1 MNFSGKTVVL
11 GVTGGIAAYK
21 ACDLVSRLHKK
32 GINIRIIMTEHA
44 CEFVQPLT
52 FEVLSGNRVVTDM
65 FNRDFPWEVEH
76 ISLAKAADVFAVV
89 PATANILGKYA
100 HGIADD
106 MLSTT
111 LLATRA
117 PVLFAPAMNTNMY
130 EHPAVQENIAALK
143 QRGCLF
149 VEPASGH
156 LACGDTG
163 KGKLADVETIEQ
175 AILDALTEK
184 DMEGM
189 HVTVTAGPT
198 REAMDPVRFLSNHS
212 TGKMGYAIARSAKM
226 RGAQVTLITGPVS
239 LAPLDGVRMVPITSA
254 CEMREAVMEALPQS
268 DLVIKAA
275 AVGDYRPAQFQDD
288 KIKKHDDDMS
298 VSLVRNPDI
307 LAEIGENRRDDQVI
321 CGFSM
326 ETRDLLENST
336 KKLKKKNCDVIVAN
350 NLKVKGAGFAGDTNV
365 VTLLYRDGTVEP
377 LELMEKDSVAD
388 ILLERLVALYRK
400 KQA

>member
-32 GINIRIIMTEHA
+32 GIQIRVIMTEHA

-52 FEVLSGNRVVTDM
+52 LEVLSGNRVVTDM

-100 HGIADD
+100 HGVADD

-117 PVLFAPAMNTNMY
+117 PVLFAPAMNTAMY
-130 EHPAVQENIAALK
+130 EHPAVQENITTLK
-143 QRGCLF
+143 RRGCLF

-163 KGKLADVETIEQ
+163 KGKLADVEKIEQ

-184 DMEGM
+184 DMQGM

-226 RGAQVTLITGPVS
+226 RGAEVTLISGPVA
-239 LAPLDGVRMVPITSA
+239 LEPLDGVRMIPVTSA
-254 CEMREAVMEALPQS
+254 CDMREAVMQALPQS

-275 AVGDYRPAQFQDD
+275 AVGDYPPATFQDD

-307 LAEIGENRRDDQVI
+307 LAEIGEKRRDDQVI

-336 KKLKKKNCDVIVAN
+336 KKLQKKNCDVIVAN

-365 VTLLYRDGTVEP
+365 VTLLYRNGKVEP

-388 ILLERLVALYRK
+388 ILLERLVALYRDK
-400 KQA
+400 NA

>member
-1 MNFSGKTVVL
+1 MDFSGKTVVL

-32 GINIRIIMTEHA
+32 NINLHVIMTAHA

-76 ISLAKAADVFAVV
+76 ISLAKAADVFAIV

-117 PVLFAPAMNTNMY
+117 PVLFAPAMNTAMY
-130 EHPAVQENIAALK
+130 ENPAVQDNIATLK
-143 QRGCLF
+143 ERGCLF

-163 KGKLADVETIEQ
+163 KGKLADVESIEQ
-175 AILDALTEK
+175 AILDALTKK
-184 DMEGM
+184 DMSGM

-226 RGAQVTLITGPVS
+226 RGAAVTLVSGPVS
-239 LAPLDGVRMVPITSA
+239 LPPIDGVTMVPVTSA
-254 CEMREAVMEALPQS
+254 LDMRQAVMDALPQS
-268 DLVIKAA
+268 DFIIKAA
-275 AVGDYRPAQFQDD
+275 AVGDYRPVEFQND

-298 VSLVRNPDI
+298 VALTRNPDI
-307 LAEIGENRRDDQVI
+307 LAEIGEKRREDQVI

-326 ETRDLLENST
+326 ETRDLLENSA
-336 KKLKKKNCDVIVAN
+336 KKLQNKNCDVIVAN

-365 VTLLYRDGTVEP
+365 VTLLYRDGATEP
-377 LELMEKDSVAD
+377 LELMGKDNVAD
-388 ILLERLVALYRK
+388 ILLDRLLALYQEK
-400 KQA
+400 HA

>member
-130 EHPAVQENIAALK
+130 EHPAVQENIATLK

-239 LAPLDGVRMVPITSA
+239 LAPLDGVHMVPITSA

-288 KIKKHDDDMS
+288 KIKKHDEDMS
-298 VSLVRNPDI
+298 ISLVRNPDI

-326 ETRDLLENST
+326 ETRDLLENSA

-388 ILLERLVALYRK
+388 ILLERLVALHRK

>member
-32 GINIRIIMTEHA
+32 GIQVRVIMTEHA

-52 FEVLSGNRVVTDM
+52 LEVLSGNRVVTDM

-100 HGIADD
+100 HGVADD

-117 PVLFAPAMNTNMY
+117 PVLFAPAMNTAMY
-130 EHPAVQENIAALK
+130 EHPAVQENITTLK
-143 QRGCLF
+143 RRGCLF

-163 KGKLADVETIEQ
+163 KGKLADVEKIEQ

-184 DMEGM
+184 DMQGM

-226 RGAQVTLITGPVS
+226 RGAEVTLISGPVA
-239 LAPLDGVRMVPITSA
+239 LEPLDGVRMIPVTSA
-254 CEMREAVMEALPQS
+254 CDMREAVMQALPQS

-275 AVGDYRPAQFQDD
+275 AVGDYRPAIFQDD

-307 LAEIGENRRDDQVI
+307 LAEIGEKRRDDQVI

-336 KKLKKKNCDVIVAN
+336 KKLQKKNCDVIVAN

-365 VTLLYRDGTVEP
+365 VTLLYRNGKVEP

-388 ILLERLVALYRK
+388 ILLERLVALYRDK
-400 KQA
+400 NA

>member
-32 GINIRIIMTEHA
+32 GINIWIIMTEHA

-130 EHPAVQENIAALK
+130 EHPAVQENIATLK

-239 LAPLDGVRMVPITSA
+239 LAPLDGVHMVPITSA

-288 KIKKHDDDMS
+288 KIKKHDEDMS
-298 VSLVRNPDI
+298 ISLVRNPDI

-326 ETRDLLENST
+326 ETRDLLENSA

-388 ILLERLVALYRK
+388 ILLERLVALHRK

>member
-21 ACDLVSRLHKK
+21 ACDLVSRLRKK
-32 GINIRIIMTEHA
+32 DIAVRVIMTKHA

-52 FEVLSGNRVVTDM
+52 LEVLSNARVVTDQ
-65 FNRDFPWEVEH
+65 FDRDFPWEVEH
-76 ISLAKAADVFAVV
+76 IALAKAADVFAVV

-111 LLATRA
+111 LLATKA
-117 PVLFAPAMNTNMY
+117 PVLFAPAMNTAMY
-130 EHPAVQENIAALK
+130 ENAAVQENIAVLRK
-143 QRGCLF
+143 RGCLF

-156 LACGDTG
+156 LACGDSG
-163 KGKLADVETIEQ
+163 KGKLADVEVIEQ
-175 AILDALTEK
+175 AILDALTPK
-184 DMEGM
+184 DMAGM
-189 HVTVTAGPT
+189 RVTVTAGPT
-198 REAMDPVRFLSNHS
+198 REALDPVRFLSNHS

-226 RGAQVTLITGPVS
+226 RGAQVTLVSGPVA
-239 LAPLDGVRMVPITSA
+239 LPPVDGVDMVPIVSA
-254 CEMREAVMEALPQS
+254 RDMRDAVMKTLPEA
-268 DLVIKAA
+268 DFVIKAA
-275 AVGDYRPAQFQDD
+275 AVGDYRPAEFRDD

-298 VSLVRNPDI
+298 IALVRNPDI
-307 LAEIGENRRDDQVI
+307 LAEIGQKRREDQVI

-326 ETRDLLENST
+326 ETRDLIENSSQ
-336 KKLKKKNCDVIVAN
+336 KLRKKNCDVIVAN

-365 VTLLYRDGTVEP
+365 VTLLYRDGTTEP

-388 ILLERLVALYRK
+388 ILLDRLLALY
-400 KQA
+400 QAKRS

>member
-21 ACDLVSRLHKK
+21 ACDLVSRLRKQ
-32 GINIRIIMTEHA
+32 GIAVRVIMTKHA

-52 FEVLSGNRVVTDM
+52 FEVLSNTRTVTDQ

-76 ISLAKAADVFAVV
+76 IALAKAADVFAVV
-89 PATANILGKYA
+89 PATANSLGKYA

-117 PVLFAPAMNTNMY
+117 PILFAPAMNAAMY
-130 EHPAVQENIAALK
+130 ENAIVQDNIAAL
-143 QRGCLF
+143 QARGCQF
-149 VEPASGH
+149 VQPVSGH
-156 LACGDTG
+156 LACGDIG
-163 KGKLADVETIEQ
+163 SGKLADVETIEQ
-175 AILDALTEK
+175 AILDALTPK
-184 DMEGM
+184 DMAGM

-198 REAMDPVRFLSNHS
+198 REALDPVRFLSNHS

-226 RGAQVTLITGPVS
+226 RGASVTLITGPVA
-239 LAPLDGVRMVPITSA
+239 LPAVEGVHMIPVTSA
-254 CEMREAVMEALPQS
+254 RDMRQAVMDELPQS
-268 DLVIKAA
+268 DFIIKAA
-275 AVGDYRPAQFQDD
+275 AVGDYRPTECKND

-298 VSLVRNPDI
+298 ISLVRNPDI
-307 LAEIGENRRDDQVI
+307 LAEIGTKRREDQII

-326 ETRDLLENST
+326 ETQDLLKNSAN
-336 KKLKKKNCDVIVAN
+336 KLKQKNCDIIVAN

-365 VTLLYRDGTVEP
+365 VTLLYRDGTTEP
-377 LELMEKDSVAD
+377 LELMGKSDVAD
-388 ILLERLVALYRK
+388 ILLDRLLALRVK
-400 KQA
+400 KQP

>member
-21 ACDLVSRLHKK
+21 ACDLVSRLRKK
-32 GINIRIIMTEHA
+32 DIAVRVIMTKHA

-52 FEVLSGNRVVTDM
+52 LEVLSNARVVNDL

-111 LLATRA
+111 LLATKA
-117 PVLFAPAMNTNMY
+117 PVLFAPAMNTAMY
-130 EHPAVQENIAALK
+130 ENAAVQENIAVLK

-184 DMEGM
+184 DMAGM
-189 HVTVTAGPT
+189 KVTVTAGPT
-198 REAMDPVRFLSNHS
+198 REALDPVRFLSNHS

-226 RGAQVTLITGPVS
+226 RGAEVTLVSGPVA
-239 LAPLDGVRMVPITSA
+239 LQPVDGVHMVPITSA
-254 CEMREAVMEALPQS
+254 RDMRDAVIETLPEA
-268 DLVIKAA
+268 DFVIKAA
-275 AVGDYRPAQFQDD
+275 AVGDYRPAEFRED
-288 KIKKHDDDMS
+288 KIKKHDDDMAIA
-298 VSLVRNPDI
+298 LVRNPDI
-307 LAEIGENRRDDQVI
+307 LAEIGQKRREDQVI

-326 ETRDLLENST
+326 ETRDLIENSSQ
-336 KKLKKKNCDVIVAN
+336 KLRKKNCDVIVAN

-365 VTLLYRDGTVEP
+365 VTLLYRDGTTEP

-388 ILLERLVALYRK
+388 ILLDRLLKLYQAK
-400 KQA
+400 KS

>member
-130 EHPAVQENIAALK
+130 EHPAVQENIATLK

-239 LAPLDGVRMVPITSA
+239 LAPLDGVHMVPITSA
-254 CEMREAVMEALPQS
+254 CEMREAVMKALPQS

-288 KIKKHDDDMS
+288 KIKKHDEDMS
-298 VSLVRNPDI
+298 ISLVRNPDI

-388 ILLERLVALYRK
+388 ILLERLVALHRK

>member
-52 FEVLSGNRVVTDM
+52 LEVLSGNRVVTDM

-130 EHPAVQENIAALK
+130 EHPAVQENIATLK

-288 KIKKHDDDMS
+288 KIKKHDEDMS
-298 VSLVRNPDI
+298 ISLVRNPDI

>member
-32 GINIRIIMTEHA
+32 GIHVRVIMTEHA

-52 FEVLSGNRVVTDM
+52 LEVLSGNRVVTDM

-100 HGIADD
+100 HGVADD

-117 PVLFAPAMNTNMY
+117 PVLFAPAMNTAMY
-130 EHPAVQENIAALK
+130 EHPAVQENITTLK
-143 QRGCLF
+143 RRGCLF
-149 VEPASGH
+149 AEPASGH

-163 KGKLADVETIEQ
+163 KGKLADVEKIEQ

-184 DMEGM
+184 DMQGM

-226 RGAQVTLITGPVS
+226 RGAEVTLISGPVA
-239 LAPLDGVRMVPITSA
+239 LEPLDGVRMIPVTSA
-254 CEMREAVMEALPQS
+254 CDMREAVMQALPQS

-275 AVGDYRPAQFQDD
+275 AVGDYRPATCQDD

-307 LAEIGENRRDDQVI
+307 LAEIGEKRRDDQVI

-336 KKLKKKNCDVIVAN
+336 KKLQKKNCDVIVAN

-365 VTLLYRDGTVEP
+365 VTLLYRNGKVEP

-388 ILLERLVALYRK
+388 ILLERLVALYRDK
-400 KQA
+400 NA

>member
-1 MNFSGKTVVL
+1 MDFSGKTVVL

-32 GINIRIIMTEHA
+32 HINIRIIMTEHA

-117 PVLFAPAMNTNMY
+117 PVLFAPAMNTAMY
-130 EHPAVQENIAALK
+130 ENPAVQQNIMELK

-149 VEPASGH
+149 VEPASGM

-163 KGKLADVETIEQ
+163 KGKLADVDTIEQ
-175 AILDALTEK
+175 AILDALTQK
-184 DMEGM
+184 DMTGM
-189 HVTVTAGPT
+189 RITVTAGPT

-212 TGKMGYAIARSAKM
+212 TGKMGYAIAENAM
-226 RGAQVTLITGPVS
+226 LRGADVTLVTGPCALEPPMFVKVK
-239 LAPLDGVRMVPITSA
+239 PVISA
-254 CEMREAVMEALPQS
+254 QDMYEAVTEEYEQT
-268 DLVIKAA
+268 DIVIMTA
-275 AVGDYRPAQFQDD
+275 AVADYRPAQVSTEKVKKQDG
-288 KIKKHDDDMS
+288 DMS
-298 VSLVRNPDI
+298 IPLTRTKDI
-307 LAEIGENRRDDQVI
+307 LA
-321 CGFSM
+321 
-326 ETRDLLENST
+326 T
-336 KKLKKKNCDVIVAN
+336 
-350 NLKVKGAGFAGDTNV
+350 
-365 VTLLYRDGTVEP
+365 
-377 LELMEKDSVAD
+377 
-388 ILLERLVALYRK
+388 
-400 KQA
+400 

>member
-1 MNFSGKTVVL
+1 MDFSGKTVVL

-21 ACDLVSRLHKK
+21 ACDLVSRLRKHD
-32 GINIRIIMTEHA
+32 ITVRVIMTAHA
-44 CEFVQPLT
+44 CQFVQPLT
-52 FEVLSGNRVVTDM
+52 FEVLAGSRAVTDQ

-76 ISLAKAADVFAVV
+76 ITLAKAADVFAVV

-100 HGIADD
+100 NGIADD

-117 PVLFAPAMNTNMY
+117 PVLFAPAMNTAMY
-130 EHPAVQENIAALK
+130 ENAAVQHNIATLRA
-143 QRGCLF
+143 RGCTF

-163 KGKLADVETIEQ
+163 RGKLADVAVIEQ

-184 DMEGM
+184 DMSGM

-226 RGAQVTLITGPVS
+226 RGADVTLISGPVA
-239 LAPLDGVRMVPITSA
+239 LPPVDGVRLVPVTSA
-254 CEMREAVMEALPQS
+254 CDMREAVLHALPQS
-268 DLVIKAA
+268 DVVIKAA
-275 AVGDYRPAQFQDD
+275 AVGDYRPAECRDD
-288 KIKKHDDDMS
+288 KIKKQDDDMS

-307 LAEIGENRRDDQVI
+307 LAEIGQKRRDDQVI

-365 VTLLYRDGTVEP
+365 VTLLYRDGRTEP
-377 LELMEKDSVAD
+377 LELMGKDDVAD
-388 ILLERLVALYRK
+388 ILLDRLLALYRD
-400 KQA
+400 KQS

>member
-288 KIKKHDDDMS
+288 KIKKNDDDMS

>member
-32 GINIRIIMTEHA
+32 GIQIRVIMTEHA

-52 FEVLSGNRVVTDM
+52 LEVLSGNRVVTDM

-100 HGIADD
+100 HGVADD

-117 PVLFAPAMNTNMY
+117 PVLFAPAMNTAMY
-130 EHPAVQENIAALK
+130 EHPAVQENITTLK
-143 QRGCLF
+143 RRGCLF

-163 KGKLADVETIEQ
+163 KGKLADVEKIEQ

-184 DMEGM
+184 DMQGM

-226 RGAQVTLITGPVS
+226 RGAEVTLISGPVA
-239 LAPLDGVRMVPITSA
+239 LEPLDGVRMIPVTSA
-254 CEMREAVMEALPQS
+254 CDMREAV
-268 DLVIKAA
+268 
-275 AVGDYRPAQFQDD
+275 
-288 KIKKHDDDMS
+288 KIGRAH
-298 VSLVRNPDI
+298 V
-307 LAEIGENRRDDQVI
+307 
-321 CGFSM
+321 
-326 ETRDLLENST
+326 
-336 KKLKKKNCDVIVAN
+336 
-350 NLKVKGAGFAGDTNV
+350 
-365 VTLLYRDGTVEP
+365 
-377 LELMEKDSVAD
+377 
-388 ILLERLVALYRK
+388 
-400 KQA
+400 

>member
-21 ACDLVSRLHKK
+21 VCDLVSRLHKK

-52 FEVLSGNRVVTDM
+52 LEVLSGNRVVTDM

-130 EHPAVQENIAALK
+130 EHPAVQENIATLK

-239 LAPLDGVRMVPITSA
+239 LAPLDGVHMVPITSA

-288 KIKKHDDDMS
+288 KIKKHDEDMS
-298 VSLVRNPDI
+298 ISLVRNPDI

>member
-1 MNFSGKTVVL
+1 MDFSGKTVVL

-32 GINIRIIMTEHA
+32 HIDIRIIMTEHA

-117 PVLFAPAMNTNMY
+117 PVLFAPAMNTAMY
-130 EHPAVQENIAALK
+130 ENPAVQQNIMELK

-149 VEPASGH
+149 VEPASGM

-163 KGKLADVETIEQ
+163 KGKLADVDTIEQ
-175 AILDALTEK
+175 AILDALTQK
-184 DMEGM
+184 DMTGM
-189 HVTVTAGPT
+189 HITVTAGPT

-226 RGAQVTLITGPVS
+226 RGADVTLISGPVA
-239 LAPLDGVRMVPITSA
+239 LPPVDGVTMVPVTSA
-254 CEMREAVMEALPQS
+254 LDMREAVMRALPES
-268 DLVIKAA
+268 DVVIKAA
-275 AVGDYRPAQFQDD
+275 AVGDYRPAERKTD

-298 VSLVRNPDI
+298 VALVRNPDI
-307 LAEIGENRRDDQVI
+307 LAEIGQKRREDQVI

-326 ETRDLLENST
+326 ETRDLLENSA
-336 KKLKKKNCDVIVAN
+336 KKLQNKNCDVIVAN

-365 VTLLYRDGTVEP
+365 VTLLYRDGTTEP
-377 LELMEKDSVAD
+377 LELMGKDSVAD
-388 ILLERLVALYRK
+388 ILLDRLLALYRK
-400 KQA
+400 KHT

>member
-32 GINIRIIMTEHA
+32 GIQIRVIMTEHA

-52 FEVLSGNRVVTDM
+52 LEVLSGNRVVTDM

-100 HGIADD
+100 HGVADD

-117 PVLFAPAMNTNMY
+117 PVLFAPAMNTAMY
-130 EHPAVQENIAALK
+130 EHPAVQENITTLK
-143 QRGCLF
+143 RRGCLF

-163 KGKLADVETIEQ
+163 KGKLADVEKIEQ

-184 DMEGM
+184 DMQGM

-226 RGAQVTLITGPVS
+226 RGAEVTLISGPVA
-239 LAPLDGVRMVPITSA
+239 LEPLDGVRMIPVTS
-254 CEMREAVMEALPQS
+254 
-268 DLVIKAA
+268 
-275 AVGDYRPAQFQDD
+275 
-288 KIKKHDDDMS
+288 H
-298 VSLVRNPDI
+298 
-307 LAEIGENRRDDQVI
+307 VI
-321 CGFSM
+321 CAKRSCRLCRSLILSSRRRLSEIIGRRPFRTIRLKNMTMICRFLWCAIRIFWRKSVKNAAM
-326 ETRDLLENST
+326 T
-336 KKLKKKNCDVIVAN
+336 KL
-350 NLKVKGAGFAGDTNV
+350 FAV
-365 VTLLYRDGTVEP
+365 FPWKHAICWKIRRRSSRRKTVMSLSP
-377 LELMEKDSVAD
+377 
-388 ILLERLVALYRK
+388 II
-400 KQA
+400 

>member
-1 MNFSGKTVVL
+1 MDFSGKTVVL

-32 GINIRIIMTEHA
+32 HINIRIIMTAHA

-117 PVLFAPAMNTNMY
+117 PVLFAPAMNTAMY
-130 EHPAVQENIAALK
+130 ENPAVQQNIVALK

-149 VEPASGH
+149 VEPASGM

-163 KGKLADVETIEQ
+163 KGKLADIDTIEQ
-175 AILDALTEK
+175 AILDALTQK
-184 DMEGM
+184 DMTGM

-226 RGAQVTLITGPVS
+226 RGADVTLISGPVA
-239 LAPLDGVRMVPITSA
+239 LPPVAGVAMVSVTSA
-254 CEMREAVMEALPQS
+254 LDMREAVMQALPES
-268 DLVIKAA
+268 DMVIKAA
-275 AVGDYRPAQFQDD
+275 AVGDYRPAEMKTD

-298 VSLVRNPDI
+298 VALVRNPDI
-307 LAEIGENRRDDQVI
+307 LAEIGQKRRDDQVI

-326 ETRDLLENST
+326 ETRDLLENSA
-336 KKLKKKNCDVIVAN
+336 KKLQKKNCDVIVAN

-365 VTLLYRDGTVEP
+365 VTLLYRDGTTEP
-377 LELMEKDSVAD
+377 LELMGKDDVAD
-388 ILLERLVALYRK
+388 ILLDRLLTLYQRK
-400 KQA
+400 HT

>member
-52 FEVLSGNRVVTDM
+52 LEVLSGNRVVTDM